1 MSESDEELMAAFQAG
16 SEEAF
21 KTLFDRYS
29 ARLFNF
35 SLRFF
40 KSNEEAEDVAQEVL
54 LCIFHKKDRFD
65 TEKPFRPWIFTIA
78 SRMISNRLRDKRRH
92 PHLSLDKTT
101 ENSEGEELKLDPVE
115 SPQLRPDAIRESVEI
130 SEAVRRAIEALPE
143 NQRIAVLLARYEE
156 LSYEDIA
163 QSMSTSVS
171 SVKSLL
177 FRARITLA
185 KVLTPFAPEQAMPEK
200 AHEHQAE
207 TI

>member
-1 MSESDEELMAAFQAG
+1 MGETDEELMAAFQSG

-21 KTLFDRYS
+21 KTLFDRY
-29 ARLFNF
+29 AVRLFNF

-54 LCIFHKKDRFD
+54 LRVFHKKERFD
-65 TEKPFRPWIFTIA
+65 ASKPFRPWIFTIA
-78 SRMISNRLRDKRRH
+78 SRMISNRLRDKKRH
-92 PHLSLDKTT
+92 PHLSLDKTI
-101 ENSEGEELKLDPVE
+101 ENYEGEDLKLDLVE
-115 SPQLRPDAIRESVEI
+115 SPQLRPDTIHEGIEI
-130 SEAVRRAIEALPE
+130 TEAVRRAIEALPE
-143 NQRIAVLLARYEE
+143 NQRVAVLLARYEE
-156 LSYEDIA
+156 MSYEDIA

-185 KVLTPFAPEQAMPEK
+185 KVLAPFAPNQAMPEK
-200 AHEHQAE
+200 TCEHQTE

>member
-1 MSESDEELMAAFQAG
+1 MSESDEELMAAFQSG

-21 KTLFDRYS
+21 KTLFDRYA

-40 KSNEEAEDVAQEVL
+40 RSNEEAEDVAQEVL
-54 LCIFHKKDRFD
+54 LRVFHKKERFD
-65 TEKPFRPWIFTIA
+65 TSKPFRPWIFTIA
-78 SRMISNRLRDKRRH
+78 SRMISNRLRDKKRH

-101 ENSEGEELKLDPVE
+101 ENDEGEELKLDPVE
-115 SPQLRPDAIRESVEI
+115 SPQLRPDSIREGVEI
-130 SEAVRRAIEALPE
+130 TDAVQRAIEALPE
-143 NQRIAVLLARYEE
+143 NQRAAILLARYEE
-156 LSYEDIA
+156 MSYEEIA

-177 FRARITLA
+177 FRARITLTKILA
-185 KVLTPFAPEQAMPEK
+185 PFSPEQAMTEK
-200 AHEHQAE
+200 TCEHQKE

>member
-1 MSESDEELMAAFQAG
+1 VSESDEELMAAFQSG

-21 KTLFDRYS
+21 KTLFDRYA

-54 LCIFHKKDRFD
+54 LRVFHKKERFD
-65 TEKPFRPWIFTIA
+65 TAKPFRPWIFTIA
-78 SRMISNRLRDKRRH
+78 SRMISNRLRDKKRH

-101 ENSEGEELKLDPVE
+101 ENDDGDEIKLDPVE
-115 SPQLRPDAIRESVEI
+115 APQLRPEAIHEEVEI
-130 SEAVRRAIEALPE
+130 IEAVRSAINALPE
-143 NQRIAVLLARYEE
+143 NQRVAVLLARYDE

-163 QSMSTSVS
+163 QTMSTSVS

-185 KVLTPFAPEQAMPEK
+185 KVLAPFAPSQAMSENV
-200 AHEHQAE
+200 
-207 TI
+207 